1 MIKFNSTFS
10 FFSILLII
18 SGLFNYYFVLNKYE
32 YLIYILFI
40 FISVVYFAKKILL
53 PRSYLSN
60 LIAFILITLVNYL
73 ITPYLPNFLYFV
85 IGLIFTLLPFFH
97 YILSYNYK
105 FDDKQIITLID
116 TIVKFV
122 LIIDCISIL
131 ETYIFRTAVLD
142 KRLIGTSIFW
152 FQYLASFN
160 NQALVLSLALFRISD
175 KKKYLYMALLF
186 ALYAILTLQL
196 KTYIGLLVILLCYQL
211 VYNQKNI
218 VIRLVRI
225 LPVTILAFVG
235 LMQIDL
241 ISTKVNTYVD
251 LYYLH
256 TDGIARNELYN
267 ASIQIAVDKFPLGT
281 GQGTF
286 GSMPVNMYD
295 SRVYYDYH
303 IDNVYGLSKYH
314 DVNFKMDT
322 HWSSILGENGVLGTI
337 LYLLL
342 FIHPIRYV
350 SRYKNNFRDYYFII
364 LACIIA
370 LMIESIVLNLA
381 SRLTFIMIY
390 SGLTGIIVRRISDN
404 NKATVII

>member
-1 MIKFNSTFS
+1 M
-10 FFSILLII
+10 
-18 SGLFNYYFVLNKYE
+18 
-32 YLIYILFI
+32 
-40 FISVVYFAKKILL
+40 
-53 PRSYLSN
+53 
-60 LIAFILITLVNYL
+60 
-73 ITPYLPNFLYFV
+73 
-85 IGLIFTLLPFFH
+85 
-97 YILSYNYK
+97 
-105 FDDKQIITLID
+105 
-116 TIVKFV
+116 
-122 LIIDCISIL
+122 
-131 ETYIFRTAVLD
+131 
-142 KRLIGTSIFW
+142 
-152 FQYLASFN
+152 
-160 NQALVLSLALFRISD
+160 
-175 KKKYLYMALLF
+175 
-186 ALYAILTLQL
+186 
-196 KTYIGLLVILLCYQL
+196 ILLCYQQ

-225 LPVTILAFVG
+225 LPVIILAFVG

-404 NKATVII
+404 NKTTVII